1 MFAAILLVQFASN
14 GLALGLFASD
24 VGSSW
29 ILIQKN
35 SAKQQGHHARGS
47 LSNCF
52 RMLRNSVTEMTR

>member
-1 MFAAILLVQFASN
+1 MLTTILLVQFASN
-14 GLALGLFASD
+14 RLALGLFTSD
-24 VGSSW
+24 VGSNW

-35 SAKQQGHHARGS
+35 NAKQQGHHARGS